1 MRARRHHAPLV
12 LLALVAALAAACST
26 PTQNPPQALPTSQS
40 VPPAASPTPTA
51 ADGTDG
57 SGAFPH
63 QALWPFADTE
73 QARRWQ
79 QEAAPQGHSPWHSD
93 AEFTALAF
101 TQGFLGFNQIDKITS
116 STTEGDEAWVGVGFT
131 LPAGGTS
138 TAAVVHL
145 VRIGTGADAPWE
157 VVGTRDDWLV
167 IDTPRYGSQVSSP
180 IPASGAVT
188 GVDESLRLQVR
199 QVDREGVLGEHCC
212 IPAGGTGQRWSAEV
226 PFTDPGTGV
235 LTLVVSTGG
244 HVADVE
250 RFAVTGLRAR

>member
-1 MRARRHHAPLV
+1 MTARRQHAPLV
-12 LLALVAALAAACST
+12 LFTLVAALVAACST
-26 PTQNPPQALPTSQS
+26 PTQSPSHVLPTSQS
-40 VPPAASPTPTA
+40 VPPAASPAPTT

-57 SGAFPH
+57 NAAFPY

-79 QEAAPQGHSPWHSD
+79 QDAAPQGHSPWHSD
-93 AEFTALAF
+93 AGFTALAF
-101 TQGFLGFNQIDKITS
+101 TQGFLGFTQIDKITS
-116 STTEGDEAWVGVGFT
+116 SKTEGDEAWVGMGFT

-138 TAAVVHL
+138 TAAVVRL

-167 IDTPRYGSQVSSP
+167 LDTPRYGSQVSSP
-180 IPASGAVT
+180 IAAGGTVT

-199 QVDREGVLGEHCC
+199 QVDREGMLGEHCC
-212 IPAGGTGQRWSAEV
+212 TPAGGTEQRWSAEV
-226 PFTDPGTGV
+226 AFKNAGTGA

-250 RFAVTGLRAR
+250 RFAVTGLRVR